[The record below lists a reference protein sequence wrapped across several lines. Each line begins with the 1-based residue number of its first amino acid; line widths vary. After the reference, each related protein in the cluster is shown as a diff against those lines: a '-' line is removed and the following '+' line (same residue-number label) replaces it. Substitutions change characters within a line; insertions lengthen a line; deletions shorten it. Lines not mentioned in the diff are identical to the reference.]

1 MKSRLW
7 QQREALFLL
16 LAYALDLAWKLAHW
30 HDAFGGVPL
39 WGIALG
45 LTVRFAFMGFILALY
60 LRLKR
65 GPQEPLTITRATKNA
80 LVRSMRIMHIVMLAV
95 IVGYIVV
102 AERLPRP
109 TSDASAVLVES
120 FSILAASMVVI
131 AFGFRSKLLPSAI
144 EELRRDAGDAT
155 ALGRWRMANI
165 LSMAL
170 TMSVA
175 LYGFVLRSMGGNR
188 RVVWPFFIA
197 SVALML
203 LWRPRLD
210 EEISGTDPMPPPPN

>member
-1 MKSRLW
+1 
-7 QQREALFLL
+7 LFLL
-16 LAYALDLAWKLAHW
+16 LAYSLDLAWKLVHW
-30 HDAFGGVPL
+30 RKAFGGVPL

-65 GPQEPLTITRATKNA
+65 VPQEPLTITRATKNA
-80 LVRSMRIMHIVMLAV
+80 LVRSTRIMHIVMLAA
-95 IVGYIVV
+95 IVGYIFL
-102 AERLPRP
+102 AERMPRP
-109 TSDASAVLVES
+109 TSDAPAVLVET
-120 FSILAASMVVI
+120 FSILATLMVVI
-131 AFGFRSKLLPSAI
+131 ALGFRRKLLPSAI

-175 LYGFVLRSMGGNR
+175 LYGFVLRTMGGNR

-197 SVALML
+197 SVTLML

-210 EEISGTDPMPPPPN
+210 EGTSDTDPLPPPPN